1 MHGVPSD
8 LGLSPFVG
16 ATLERIDLGK
26 WILHFHFAM
35 QPAGIISIE
44 GHWELLDREGQ
55 LIDGQQEPSE
65 RDAYRVHHLLLQD
78 VTAVEV
84 HAPQWFSLTF
94 DNGMVL
100 KVYDD
105 STQYE
110 SFSIQPGN
118 IYI

>member
-1 MHGVPSD
+1 MHGIPSD
-8 LGLSPFVG
+8 LDLSPFIG

-35 QPAGIISIE
+35 QPAGVIGIE
-44 GHWELLDREGQ
+44 GEWKLLD
-55 LIDGQQEPSE
+55 LDGTVVDRQQEPAQ
-65 RDAYRVHHLLLQD
+65 RDAYRVHHLLLHE
-78 VTAVEV
+78 VTAFQVQ
-84 HAPQWFSLTF
+84 APRWFSLTF

-105 STQYE
+105 SKQYE